1 MSQIRDLF
9 DSTRALTRPIE
20 KVITYQNRSDDQLR
34 AEISEYVVTDHIE
47 QSFQDLLG
55 KMQLAQQGGGSNEIG
70 VWVSGFYGSG
80 KSSFTK
86 YLGFSLDRSMTLGGD
101 PFLKLLQN
109 QIPSAPVRAMFN
121 QVSTVY
127 DAAVVFLDLASE
139 MLAGASM
146 EDISTVLYLKV
157 LQWAGYSED
166 LKVAELE
173 RMLEGD
179 GKLDAFKARAKE
191 ELGGIDWI
199 EVHNQPLV
207 ANQIA
212 AQLATEFYPT
222 LFKSAADFGDLTL
235 HVSKAENKRAEEMI
249 DLIRRKS
256 NKKNVL
262 FIIDEVGQYVSAKPS
277 LILNLDGLAKNL
289 KQIGGG
295 SVWIFATAQQTLT
308 DDNPTAALNSPGL
321 YKLKDRFPIQV
332 HLEASD
338 IKEICHKRLLTKS
351 SAGEQALG
359 KLFDSFGPSLR
370 TATQLTDAGVYET
383 ELTKKLFVDLYP
395 FLPAHFEILLQLL
408 GRLAKKTGGLG
419 LRSAIKVVQEVLVE
433 RGHGQHP
440 LADAEVGRLANT
452 VTFYDSLRRDIFSSF
467 PHVVDGVQRVE
478 QRMPNDS
485 LAQDVAKSIAV
496 LQILENLPVTVA
508 NIAALMQPEVK
519 SPSIKDQVEK
529 AVDDMLKDAMIPLGE
544 KNGSLRFLT
553 QAAVTLQKQFDH
565 IEYRQADVRAE
576 LNGVLRS
583 IFKPLPSARIA
594 QVRPVTAG
602 LRVAIGGGQSVSLE
616 GEKEPIQMH
625 VEFAP
630 SSSYDPTRT
639 ERENDSRSSR
649 ERSNIYLLGRVDP
662 DADQLALTLV
672 RCRKFLD
679 AHRTAS
685 DPETQ
690 EFVRIVDSRLNRT
703 SADLERKLADALL
716 QGSFVAHGAHEAVA
730 GRGTDVLDAAKAFL
744 ADAAA
749 KVFDRYDEA
758 AHQADSVLAEKFLTT
773 PLDRI
778 TSKEDP
784 LSLVS
789 RAGGKPQVKID
800 HKAIVSLADYLG
812 QSGQVEGRRL
822 LDHFSAP
829 PFGWSK
835 DTTRYLLA
843 AAFLGGVIKLRIAG
857 HDHQVK
863 SDESL
868 EAFKS
873 NKSIGAVGVSLREEK
888 PDPDALLRASE
899 RLRDLSGENVMPLE
913 DEIAAAAK
921 KHFPIYQAAFGPLA
935 VELRNLGLPSECSER
950 AEALGE
956 DLTAVV
962 SGDGSDAV
970 KRFGGAD
977 SALHDDLLWAR
988 NLKKALDNGLRQTL
1002 AHLQRLRRDMLGLPD
1017 SGVPAKLK
1025 VEATPTLEQ
1034 VTEILSRSAFFDEHS
1049 TLAKHADALDK
1060 LIARAVKDLSDQ
1072 QTQIREETLHRW
1084 ENSGDWQD
1092 LDADEREWLTQ
1103 EVEKLTKDAKPDAD
1117 GLDELLNH
1125 DFTLNHQLRDLAQ
1138 RLREKAEARRA
1149 ARAASEKKEG
1159 GEEGEEGE
1167 KPKVEVETKPLFLP
1181 NSLQTT
1187 QEIEDLIRQLDDFLA
1202 EMKAGT
1208 PLRINCRI
1216 LDDRSSKGGN
1226 TYP

>member
-20 KVITYQNRSDDQLR
+20 KVITYQNRSEEQLR

-47 QSFQDLLG
+47 QSFEDLLG
-55 KMQLAQQGGGSNEIG
+55 KMQLAQQGGGGNEIG

-109 QIPSAPVRAMFN
+109 QIPSAGARAMFN

-157 LQWAGYSED
+157 LQWSGYSED

-179 GKLDAFKARAKE
+179 KKLDAFKARAKE
-191 ELGGIDWI
+191 ELGGIDWV

-207 ANQIA
+207 ANQLA
-212 AQLATEFYPT
+212 AQLATEFYPN
-222 LFKSAADFGDLTL
+222 LFKSASDFGDLTL

-249 DLIRRKS
+249 DLIRLKS
-256 NKKNVL
+256 GKKNVL

-351 SAGEQALG
+351 SAGEQALN
-359 KLFDSFGPSLR
+359 KLFDQYGASLR
-370 TATQLTDAGVYET
+370 TATQLADAGVYET
-383 ELTKKLFVDLYP
+383 DLTKKLFVELYP

-419 LRSAIKVVQEVLVE
+419 LRSAIKVVQEVLIE

-440 LADAEVGRLANT
+440 LAGATVGCLANT

-467 PHVVDGVQRVE
+467 PHVVEGVKRVE
-478 QRMPNDS
+478 ERLPNDS

-508 NIAALMQPEVK
+508 NIAALMQPEVS

-529 AVDDMLKDAMIPLGE
+529 AVDAMLKDAMIPLGE

-553 QAAVTLQKQFDH
+553 QAAVTLQKQFDQ

-630 SSSYDPTRT
+630 PSSYDATRT

-649 ERSNIYLLGRVDP
+649 ERSNIYLLGRVEQ

-685 DPETQ
+685 DPDTQ
-690 EFVRIVDSRLNRT
+690 EFVRIVEGRLNRT
-703 SADLERKLADALL
+703 SAELERKLADALL

-730 GRGTDVLDAAKAFL
+730 GRGTDVLDAAKDFL
-744 ADAAA
+744 GDAAA

-758 AHQADSVLAEKFLTT
+758 AHQADSALAEKFLTT

-789 RAGGKPQVKID
+789 RAGGKPQVKTD
-800 HKAIVSLADYLG
+800 QKAIVSINDYLG

-868 EAFKS
+868 DAFKS
-873 NKSIGAVGVSLREEK
+873 NKAFGAVGVSLREEK

-899 RLRDLSGENVMPLE
+899 RLRDLSGDNVMPLE

-935 VELRNLGLPSECSER
+935 VELRNLGLPADCSDR
-950 AEALGE
+950 AEALVSN
-956 DLTAVV
+956 LTEVV

-988 NLKKALDNGLRQTL
+988 NLKKALDNGLRQKL
-1002 AHLQRLRRDMLGLPD
+1002 AHLQRLRHDIDALPGSGL
-1017 SGVPAKLK
+1017 PAKLK
-1025 VEATPTLEQ
+1025 ADAAEALAE
-1034 VTEILSRSAFFDEHS
+1034 VDDVLARSAFFDEAA
-1049 TLAKHADALDK
+1049 TLAKHSDTLDKMIGTTIIDIATQQEKLRLESMARWGDSTDWHALD
-1060 LIARAVKDLSDQ
+1060 
-1072 QTQIREETLHRW
+1072 
-1084 ENSGDWQD
+1084 GDSRDWIG
-1092 LDADEREWLTQ
+1092 Q
-1103 EVEKLTKDAKPDAD
+1103 EVEKLAKSVTQDAD
-1117 GLDELLNH
+1117 GLRDLLNH
-1125 DFTLNHQLRDLAQ
+1125 DYTLNHRLRDLEAKVAEDAATY
-1138 RLREKAEARRA
+1138 RAKRKAKQEE
-1149 ARAASEKKEG
+1149 EKKSGDKEG
-1159 GEEGEEGE
+1159 D
-1167 KPKVEVETKPLFLP
+1167 KIKQETLLLP
-1181 NSLQTT
+1181 VSLDSAKQ
-1187 QEIEDLIRQLDDFLA
+1187 IKDLIEQLNTHLA
-1202 EMKAGT
+1202 ALEAGT
-1208 PLRINCRI
+1208 NLRLTCQII
-1216 LDDRSSKGGN
+1216 QESK
-1226 TYP
+1226 

>member
-1 MSQIRDLF
+1 MSQIRNLF
-9 DSTRALTRPIE
+9 DSSRALSRPIE
-20 KVITYQNRSDDQLR
+20 KVITYQNRSEEQLR
-34 AEISEYVVTDHIE
+34 AEISEYVVTGHIE
-47 QSFQDLLG
+47 QSFEDLLG
-55 KMQLAQQGGGSNEIG
+55 KMQLAQQGGGGHEIG
-70 VWVSGFYGSG
+70 VWMSGFYGSG

-86 YLGFSLDRSMTLGGD
+86 YLGFSLDRDMKVAGD
-101 PFLKLLQN
+101 PFVKLLQN
-109 QIPSAPVRAMFN
+109 QLGSAGTRAMFN

-127 DAAVVFLDLASE
+127 DAAVLFLDLASE

-173 RMLEGD
+173 RMLEAE
-179 GKLDAFKARAKE
+179 GKLEAFNARAKE
-191 ELGGIDWI
+191 ELNGIDWI

-212 AQLATEFYPT
+212 AHLATEFYPN
-222 LFKSAADFGDLTL
+222 LFKSVSDFGDLTL

-256 NKKNVL
+256 GKKNVI

-308 DDNPTAALNSPGL
+308 DDNPSAALNSPGL

-351 SAGEQALG
+351 ATGEQELNQ
-359 KLFDSFGPSLR
+359 LFDLRGASLR
-370 TATQLTDAGVYET
+370 TATHLTDAGVYET

-419 LRSAIKVVQEVLVE
+419 LRSAIKVVQEVLIE
-433 RGHGQHP
+433 RSQGQSP
-440 LADAEVGRLANT
+440 LADAPVGKLANT
-452 VTFYDSLRRDIFSSF
+452 VTFYDSLRRDIQSSF
-467 PHVVDGVQRVE
+467 PHVVDGVRRVE
-478 QRMPNDS
+478 ERMPNDA
-485 LAQDVAKSIAV
+485 LCQQVAKSIAV

-508 NIAALMQPEVK
+508 NIAALMQPEVS
-519 SPSIKDQVEK
+519 SPSV
-529 AVDDMLKDAMIPLGE
+529 KDAVEAAVNLMLNDSLIPLGE
-544 KNGSLRFLT
+544 KNGGLRILT
-553 QAAVTLQKQFDH
+553 NRETDLQREFDQ
-565 IEYRQADVRAE
+565 IEYRNADVRAE

-602 LRVAIGGGQSVSLE
+602 LRVVIGGGQSISLE
-616 GEKEPIQMH
+616 GEKEPIQIL
-625 VEFAP
+625 VEFV
-630 SSSYDPTRT
+630 PTGTYQAVRGD
-639 ERENDSRSSR
+639 REIDSMSTR
-649 ERSNIYLLGRVDP
+649 ERTIFYLLGRSEP
-662 DADQLALTLV
+662 EADQLALTMV

-679 AHRTAS
+679 MHRTAS

-690 EFVRIVDSRLNRT
+690 EFLRIIDARLQRA
-703 SADLERKLADALL
+703 SGDLERKLSASLL
-716 QGSFVAHGAHEAVA
+716 QGSFVAHGSHEAVS
-730 GRGTDVLDAAKAFL
+730 GRGIDVLEASKSFL

-758 AHQADSVLAEKFLTT
+758 PHQADSTLTEKFLTT

-789 RAGGKPQVKID
+789 RAGGKPQVKSD
-800 HKAIVSLADYLG
+800 HKAIISMVDYLG

-822 LDHFSAP
+822 LDHFSSP
-829 PFGWSK
+829 SFGWSK

-843 AAFLGGVIKLRIAG
+843 AAFLGGAIKLRIAG
-857 HDHQVK
+857 SDHQVK

-868 EAFKS
+868 AAFAS
-873 NKSIGAVGVSLREEK
+873 NKSFGAVGVSLREEK

-899 RLRDLSGENVMPLE
+899 RLRDLSGDNIMPLE
-913 DEIAAAAK
+913 DEIAASAK
-921 KHFPIYQAAFGPLA
+921 KHFPLYQAAFGPLA
-935 VELRNLGLPSECSER
+935 VELRNLGLPEECSTR
-950 AEALGE
+950 AEELVN
-956 DLTAVV
+956 DLTEVV

-970 KRFGGAD
+970 KRFGGLD
-977 SALHDDLLWAR
+977 SALHSDLIWAR
-988 NLKKALDNGLRQTL
+988 NLKKALDNGLRL
-1002 AHLQRLRRDMLGLPD
+1002 RLSHLRRLRRDIEALPESGIPGQLKSSANETLTEVSDILGRA
-1017 SGVPAKLK
+1017 S
-1025 VEATPTLEQ
+1025 
-1034 VTEILSRSAFFDEHS
+1034 FFEEVAA
-1049 TLAKHADALDK
+1049 LAKHSDALDK
-1060 LIARAVKDLSDQ
+1060 QIASTVIELAEQ
-1072 QTQIREETLHRW
+1072 QNKLRQDTLAGWIDSH
-1084 ENSGDWQD
+1084 DWQD
-1092 LDADEREWLTQ
+1092 LDGEDRDWLTH
-1103 EVEKLTKDAKPDAD
+1103 EIEKLAKTVEGNAG
-1117 GLDELLNH
+1117 GLRDLLNH
-1125 DFTLNHQLRDLAQ
+1125 DFTLNHRLRDLGMQFKAKAA
-1138 RLREKAEARRA
+1138 EKLAKLIAAEKQKPEPEAEA
-1149 ARAASEKKEG
+1149 
-1159 GEEGEEGE
+1159 
-1167 KPKVEVETKPLFLP
+1167 KPKTEVQAKQLFLP
-1181 NSLQTT
+1181 GSLNSAQ
-1187 QEIEDLIRQLDDFLA
+1187 QVEDLIQQLNDYLA
-1202 EMKAGT
+1202 AIRAGSS
-1208 PLRINCRI
+1208 LRITCRI
-1216 LDDRSSKGGN
+1216 IDDMTTKSGS

>member
-20 KVITYQNRSDDQLR
+20 KVITYQNRSEEQLR

-47 QSFQDLLG
+47 QSFEDLLG
-55 KMQLAQQGGGSNEIG
+55 KMQLAQQGEGGNEIG

-109 QIPSAPVRAMFN
+109 QIPSAGARAMFN

-127 DAAVVFLDLASE
+127 DAAVLFLDLASE

-199 EVHNQPLV
+199 DVHNQPLV

-212 AQLATEFYPT
+212 SQLATEFYPK
-222 LFKSAADFGDLTL
+222 LFKNAADFGDLTL

-256 NKKNVL
+256 GKKNIL

-351 SAGEQALG
+351 SAGEQTLNQ
-359 KLFDSFGPSLR
+359 LFDQFGPSLR
-370 TATQLTDAGVYET
+370 TATQLNDAGVYDT

-433 RGHGQHP
+433 RGHGNP

-452 VTFYDSLRRDIFSSF
+452 ITFYDSLRRDIFSSF
-467 PHVVDGVQRVE
+467 EHVVDGVQRVE
-478 QRMPNDS
+478 QRLPNDS

-508 NIAALMQPEVK
+508 NIAALMQPAVK
-519 SPSIKDQVEK
+519 SPSIKDDVEK
-529 AVDDMLKDAMIPLGE
+529 AVDAMLKDTMIPLGE

-553 QAAVTLQKQFDH
+553 QAAVTLQKQFDQ

-616 GEKEPIQMH
+616 GEKEPIQIH
-625 VEFAP
+625 VEFSPA
-630 SSSYDPTRT
+630 SSYDATRT

-649 ERSNIYLLGRVDP
+649 ERSNIYLLGRVEQ
-662 DADQLALTLV
+662 DADQLAITLV

-679 AHRTAS
+679 AHRSAS
-685 DPETQ
+685 DPDTQ
-690 EFVRIVDSRLNRT
+690 EFVRIVDGRLNRA
-703 SADLERKLADALL
+703 SDKLERKLAEALL

-730 GRGTDVLDAAKAFL
+730 GHGTDVLDAAKSFL
-744 ADAAA
+744 GDAAA

-758 AHQADSVLAEKFLTT
+758 AHQADSALAEKFLTT

-784 LSLVS
+784 LAIVS
-789 RAGGKPQVKID
+789 RAGGKPQVKAD
-800 HKAIVSLADYLG
+800 HKAIISINDYLG

-857 HDHQVK
+857 HDHQVT

-868 EAFKS
+868 DAFKS
-873 NKSIGAVGVSLREEK
+873 NKAFGAVGVSLREEK
-888 PDPDALLRASE
+888 PDPAALLRASE
-899 RLRDLSGENVMPLE
+899 RLRDLSGENIMPLE
-913 DEIAAAAK
+913 VDIAAAAK

-935 VELRNLGLPSECSER
+935 VDLRNLGLPAECSDR
-950 AEALGE
+950 AEALKD

-977 SALHDDLLWAR
+977 SALHDDLVWAR
-988 NLKKALDNGLRQTL
+988 NLKKSLDNGLRTKL
-1002 AHLQRLRRDMLGLPD
+1002 GHLQRLRRDIDGLPD

-1025 VEATPTLEQ
+1025 ADAAETIAEVDEVLA
-1034 VTEILSRSAFFDEHS
+1034 RSSFFDE
-1049 TLAKHADALDK
+1049 TAALAKHADALDK
-1060 LIARAVKDLSDQ
+1060 LIGSTVTEIAAQQEKLRLESLAR
-1072 QTQIREETLHRW
+1072 W
-1084 ENSGDWQD
+1084 GDSTDWHD
-1092 LDADEREWLTQ
+1092 LDGDSRDWIGQ
-1103 EVEKLTKDAKPDAD
+1103 EVEKLAKSVTQDAD
-1117 GLDELLNH
+1117 GLRDLLNH
-1125 DFTLNHQLRDLAQ
+1125 DYTLNH
-1138 RLREKAEARRA
+1138 RLRELETKVAEQAA
-1149 ARAASEKKEG
+1149 DARAKRKAKQDEGKKSGEKG
-1159 GEEGEEGE
+1159 GEKIKEE
-1167 KPKVEVETKPLFLP
+1167 TLLLP
-1181 NSLQTT
+1181 VSLDSAQ
-1187 QEIEDLIRQLDDFLA
+1187 QIKNLIEQLSAHLA
-1202 EMKAGT
+1202 ALEAGT
-1208 PLRINCRI
+1208 PLRLTCQII
-1216 LDDRSSKGGN
+1216 QETK
-1226 TYP
+1226 

>member
-9 DSTRALTRPIE
+9 DSSRALTRPIE
-20 KVITYQNRSDDQLR
+20 KVITYQNRTEEQLQ

-55 KMQLAQQGGGSNEIG
+55 KMQVAQQGGGGNEIG

-86 YLGFSLDRSMTLGGD
+86 YLGFSLDRGMTLGGD

-109 QIPSAPVRAMFN
+109 QIPSAPVKAMFN

-212 AQLATEFYPT
+212 AQLATEFYPN

-256 NKKNVL
+256 GKKNVL

-351 SAGEQALG
+351 STGEQALNQ
-359 KLFDSFGPSLR
+359 LFEKFGSSLR

-433 RGHGQHP
+433 RGQGQDP
-440 LADAEVGRLANT
+440 LADADIGRLANT

-467 PHVVDGVQRVE
+467 PHVVEGVKRVE
-478 QRMPNDS
+478 ERLPNDP
-485 LAQDVAKSIAV
+485 LAHDVAKSIAV

-508 NIAALMQPEVK
+508 NIAALMQPEVQ
-519 SPSIKDQVEK
+519 SPSIKDEVDK
-529 AVDDMLKDAMIPLGE
+529 AVDAMLKDAMIPLGE

-553 QAAVTLQKQFDH
+553 QAAVTLQKQFNQ

-576 LNGVLRS
+576 LNGILRA
-583 IFKPLPSARIA
+583 ILKPLPSARIA

-630 SSSYDPTRT
+630 ASSYDATRT

-649 ERSNIYLLGRVDP
+649 ERSNIYLLGRVEQ

-679 AHRTAS
+679 THRTAS
-685 DPETQ
+685 DPDTQ
-690 EFVRIVDSRLNRT
+690 EFVRIVEGRLNRT
-703 SADLERKLADALL
+703 SAELERKIGEALL

-730 GRGTDVLDAAKAFL
+730 GRGTDVLDAAKSFL
-744 ADAAA
+744 GDAAA

-758 AHQADSVLAEKFLTT
+758 AHQADGSLAEKFLTT

-789 RAGGKPQVKID
+789 RAGGKPQVKVD
-800 HKAIVSLADYLG
+800 HKALVSISDYLG
-812 QSGQVEGRRL
+812 QSGQVEGRRI
-822 LDHFSAP
+822 LDHFGAP

-843 AAFLGGVIKLRIAG
+843 AAFLGGLIKLRIAG

-868 EAFKS
+868 DAFKS
-873 NKSIGAVGVSLREEK
+873 NKAFGAVGVSLREEK

-899 RLRDLSGENVMPLE
+899 RLRDLSGDNVMPLE

-935 VELRNLGLPSECSER
+935 VELRNLGLPAECSDR
-950 AEALGE
+950 AEALVD

-970 KRFGGAD
+970 KRFGSVD

-988 NLKKALDNGLRQTL
+988 NLKKALDNGLRKTL
-1002 AHLQRLRRDMLGLPD
+1002 AHLERLRNDIGGLPD
-1017 SGVPAKLK
+1017 SGIPAQLK
-1025 VEATPTLEQ
+1025 ADAAETLAE
-1034 VTEILSRSAFFDEHS
+1034 VDELLARSSFFDEAA
-1049 TLAKHADALDK
+1049 TLAKHADSLDK
-1060 LIARAVKDLSDQ
+1060 LIGTTVTELAEQ
-1072 QTQIREETLHRW
+1072 QEKLRTESLAQW
-1084 ENSGDWQD
+1084 GDSPDWQD
-1092 LDADEREWLTQ
+1092 LDGESRDWIGQ
-1103 EVEKLTKDAKPDAD
+1103 EVEKLSKTVTQDAD
-1117 GLDELLNH
+1117 GLRDLLNH
-1125 DFTLNHQLRDLAQ
+1125 DFTLNH
-1138 RLREKAEARRA
+1138 RLRELGTKVAEEAAEYRTKQKAKLE
-1149 ARAASEKKEG
+1149 EGKKDG
-1159 GEEGEEGE
+1159 GEKGDKTKEE
-1167 KPKVEVETKPLFLP
+1167 TLLLP
-1181 NSLQTT
+1181 GSLESAQ
-1187 QEIEDLIRQLDDFLA
+1187 QIKDLIEQLNAHLSA
-1202 EMKAGT
+1202 IEAGT
-1208 PLRINCRI
+1208 PLRLTCQII
-1216 LDDRSSKGGN
+1216 QETK
-1226 TYP
+1226 